1 MSVFERCLE
10 KCRARKGAV
19 VYSDGED
26 RRVVSAAAKL
36 IREGL
41 VEPILIGDPEKVRAA
56 LQESGETGVS
66 LQVVNPYNPALLQ
79 HNAAEYMSIQK
90 GKGKDISEEEAIKA
104 VKNPLAAGALMV
116 RRGEAEIGVAGNL
129 SSTAD
134 VIRAGLRM
142 VGTAA
147 GSKTVSSFFF
157 MLKDNNVCMFTDCAV
172 IPEPTS
178 AQLADIAISTA
189 GVYKRVMGDEARVA
203 LLSFSTKGSA
213 KHERVDKVRAALEE
227 IKTRLNIAFT
237 SAEGNCRT
245 EQTALCLCCDRDI
258 TDRYIVISS
267 RRPGARSLGTRTCSC
282 SPPLKP
288 ATSVIK
294 SRSASAAGRPSA
306 PCSRALRTVG
316 MTFRGDA
323 AATTSTKSV
332 SSAWA

>member
-90 GKGKDISEEEAIKA
+90 DKGKDISEEEAIKA
-104 VKNPLAAGALMV
+104 VQEPSRRRCPLWSAAVKPKSALPGTCPPRPTSSAPACACRHRRRKQDRV
-116 RRGEAEIGVAGNL
+116 KLLLHAEGQQRLHVHRLRGHSGTHFRAACGHCDQHRRRVQARHGRRG
-129 SSTAD
+129 
-134 VIRAGLRM
+134 
-142 VGTAA
+142 
-147 GSKTVSSFFF
+147 
-157 MLKDNNVCMFTDCAV
+157 
-172 IPEPTS
+172 
-178 AQLADIAISTA
+178 
-189 GVYKRVMGDEARVA
+189 RVA

-227 IKTRLNIAFT
+227 IKTREPNLLVDGELQLDA
-237 SAEGNCRT
+237 AVEPEVARLK
-245 EQTALCLCCDRDI
+245 A
-258 TDRYIVISS
+258 
-267 RRPGARSLGTRTCSC
+267 PGSRSLGTRTCSC

-288 ATSVIK
+288 GNIGYKIAQ
-294 SRSASAAGRPSA
+294 RLRRLDGPRPPA
-306 PCSRALRTVG
+306 PGLCARLA
-316 MTFRGDA
+316 
-323 AATTSTKSV
+323 
-332 SSAWA
+332 

>member
-90 GKGKDISEEEAIKA
+90 DKGKDISEEEAIKA

-189 GVYKRVMGDEARVA
+189 GGR
-203 LLSFSTKGSA
+203 GSPP
-213 KHERVDKVRAALEE
+213 H
-227 IKTRLNIAFT
+227 TTT
-237 SAEGNCRT
+237 SPPRRRP
-245 EQTALCLCCDRDI
+245 L
-258 TDRYIVISS
+258 SS
-267 RRPGARSLGTRTCSC
+267 RVWQQPAHSFPHCRHL
-282 SPPLKP
+282 PP
-288 ATSVIK
+288 
-294 SRSASAAGRPSA
+294 R
-306 PCSRALRTVG
+306 
-316 MTFRGDA
+316 RGDNRGDRTPFFEGRCGCA
-323 AATTSTKSV
+323 QLRQRGI
-332 SSAWA
+332 

>member
-90 GKGKDISEEEAIKA
+90 DKGKDISEEEAIKA

-213 KHERVDKVRAALEE
+213 KHERVDTPPSSPK
-227 IKTRLNIAFT
+227 
-237 SAEGNCRT
+237 SPG
-245 EQTALCLCCDRDI
+245 
-258 TDRYIVISS
+258 S
-267 RRPGARSLGTRTCSC
+267 RRPGARSPGTRTCSC

>member
-66 LQVVNPYNPALLQ
+66 LQVVNPY
-79 HNAAEYMSIQK
+79 
-90 GKGKDISEEEAIKA
+90 
-104 VKNPLAAGALMV
+104 
-116 RRGEAEIGVAGNL
+116 
-129 SSTAD
+129 STAD

-147 GSKTVSSFFF
+147 GSKPVSSFFF

-227 IKTRLNIAFT
+227 IKTRAPNLLVDGELQLDAAVEPEVARLKAPGSPVAGNANVFVFPSLEAGNIGYKIAQRF
-237 SAEGNCRT
+237 GGW
-245 EQTALCLCCDRDI
+245 TALGPLLQGFAHGWHDLSRGCSSDDI
-258 TDRYIVISS
+258 YKISVV
-267 RRPGARSLGTRTCSC
+267 GLG
-282 SPPLKP
+282 
-288 ATSVIK
+288 
-294 SRSASAAGRPSA
+294 
-306 PCSRALRTVG
+306 
-316 MTFRGDA
+316 MNRGGQQ
-323 AATTSTKSV
+323 
-332 SSAWA
+332 

>member
-90 GKGKDISEEEAIKA
+90 DKGKDISEEEAIKA

-189 GVYKRVMGDEARVA
+189 GVGSGFAGGHVAADEGEVARLKAPGSPVAGNANVFVFPSLEAGNIGYK
-203 LLSFSTKGSA
+203 
-213 KHERVDKVRAALEE
+213 
-227 IKTRLNIAFT
+227 IAQRF
-237 SAEGNCRT
+237 GGW
-245 EQTALCLCCDRDI
+245 TALGPLLQGFAHGWHDLSRGCSSDDI
-258 TDRYIVISS
+258 YKISVV
-267 RRPGARSLGTRTCSC
+267 GLG
-282 SPPLKP
+282 
-288 ATSVIK
+288 
-294 SRSASAAGRPSA
+294 
-306 PCSRALRTVG
+306 
-316 MTFRGDA
+316 MNRGGQQ
-323 AATTSTKSV
+323 
-332 SSAWA
+332 

>member
-90 GKGKDISEEEAIKA
+90 DKGKDISEEEAIKA
-104 VKNPLAAGALMV
+104 RPRTLSPPVPLWSAAVKPKSALP
-116 RRGEAEIGVAGNL
+116 GNL

-189 GVYKRVMGDEARVA
+189 GVYKRVMGDEAVWPCFPSPR
-203 LLSFSTKGSA
+203 
-213 KHERVDKVRAALEE
+213 RAAPSMSAS
-227 IKTRLNIAFT
+227 TR
-237 SAEGNCRT
+237 C
-245 EQTALCLCCDRDI
+245 
-258 TDRYIVISS
+258 
-267 RRPGARSLGTRTCSC
+267 ARL
-282 SPPLKP
+282 LK
-288 ATSVIK
+288 K
-294 SRSASAAGRPSA
+294 SRPANPI
-306 PCSRALRTVG
+306 CS
-316 MTFRGDA
+316 
-323 AATTSTKSV
+323 
-332 SSAWA
+332 

>member
-90 GKGKDISEEEAIKA
+90 DKGKDISEEEAIKA

-189 GVYKRVMGDEARVA
+189 GVYKLDAAVEPEVASLKAPGSPVAGNANVFVFPSLEA
-203 LLSFSTKGSA
+203 G
-213 KHERVDKVRAALEE
+213 
-227 IKTRLNIAFT
+227 NIGYKIAQRF
-237 SAEGNCRT
+237 GGW
-245 EQTALCLCCDRDI
+245 TALGPLLQGFAHGWHDLSRGCSSDDI
-258 TDRYIVISS
+258 YKISVV
-267 RRPGARSLGTRTCSC
+267 GLG
-282 SPPLKP
+282 
-288 ATSVIK
+288 
-294 SRSASAAGRPSA
+294 
-306 PCSRALRTVG
+306 
-316 MTFRGDA
+316 MNRGGQQ
-323 AATTSTKSV
+323 
-332 SSAWA
+332 

>member
-10 KCRARKGAV
+10 KCRARKGVV

-41 VEPILIGDPEKVRAA
+41 VEPILIGDPEKVRTA

-66 LQVVNPYNPALLQ
+66 LQVVNPYNQALLQ
-79 HNAAEYMSIQK
+79 HNAAEYMAIQK
-90 GKGKDISEEEAIKA
+90 AKGKDISEEEAVKA

-142 VGTAA
+142 IGTAA

-157 MLKDNNVCMFTDCAV
+157 MLKDNKVCMFTDCAV

-189 GVYKRVMGDEARVA
+189 GVYKRVMGDDARVA

-227 IKTRLNIAFT
+227 IKTREPHLLVDGELQLDA
-237 SAEGNCRT
+237 AVEPEVARLK
-245 EQTALCLCCDRDI
+245 A
-258 TDRYIVISS
+258 
-267 RRPGARSLGTRTCSC
+267 PGARTCSC

>member
-90 GKGKDISEEEAIKA
+90 DKGKDISEEEAIKA

-142 VGTAA
+142 VGT
-147 GSKTVSSFFF
+147 
-157 MLKDNNVCMFTDCAV
+157 DCAV
-172 IPEPTS
+172 IPEPPS

-227 IKTRLNIAFT
+227 IKTREPNLLVDGELQLDAAVEPEVARLKAPGSPVAGNANVFVFPSLEAGNIGYKIAQRF
-237 SAEGNCRT
+237 GGW
-245 EQTALCLCCDRDI
+245 TALGPLLQGFAHGWHDLSRGCSSDDI
-258 TDRYIVISS
+258 YKISVV
-267 RRPGARSLGTRTCSC
+267 GLG
-282 SPPLKP
+282 
-288 ATSVIK
+288 
-294 SRSASAAGRPSA
+294 
-306 PCSRALRTVG
+306 
-316 MTFRGDA
+316 MNRGGQQ
-323 AATTSTKSV
+323 
-332 SSAWA
+332 

>member
-134 VIRAGLRM
+134 VSRAGLRM

-147 GSKTVSSFFF
+147 GSKTVASFFF

-213 KHERVDKVRAALEE
+213 KHERVDKVPGSPVAGNANVFVFPSLEAG
-227 IKTRLNIAFT
+227 NIGYKIAQRF
-237 SAEGNCRT
+237 GGW
-245 EQTALCLCCDRDI
+245 TALGPLLQGFAHGWHDLSRGCSSDDI
-258 TDRYIVISS
+258 YKISVV
-267 RRPGARSLGTRTCSC
+267 GLG
-282 SPPLKP
+282 
-288 ATSVIK
+288 
-294 SRSASAAGRPSA
+294 
-306 PCSRALRTVG
+306 
-316 MTFRGDA
+316 MNRGGQQ
-323 AATTSTKSV
+323 
-332 SSAWA
+332 

>member
-90 GKGKDISEEEAIKA
+90 DKGKDISEEEAIKA

-147 GSKTVSSFFF
+147 C
-157 MLKDNNVCMFTDCAV
+157 LLY
-172 IPEPTS
+172 TS
-178 AQLADIAISTA
+178 PSPRD
-189 GVYKRVMGDEARVA
+189 
-203 LLSFSTKGSA
+203 
-213 KHERVDKVRAALEE
+213 
-227 IKTRLNIAFT
+227 TR
-237 SAEGNCRT
+237 
-245 EQTALCLCCDRDI
+245 
-258 TDRYIVISS
+258 
-267 RRPGARSLGTRTCSC
+267 
-282 SPPLKP
+282 
-288 ATSVIK
+288 
-294 SRSASAAGRPSA
+294 
-306 PCSRALRTVG
+306 
-316 MTFRGDA
+316 
-323 AATTSTKSV
+323 
-332 SSAWA
+332 